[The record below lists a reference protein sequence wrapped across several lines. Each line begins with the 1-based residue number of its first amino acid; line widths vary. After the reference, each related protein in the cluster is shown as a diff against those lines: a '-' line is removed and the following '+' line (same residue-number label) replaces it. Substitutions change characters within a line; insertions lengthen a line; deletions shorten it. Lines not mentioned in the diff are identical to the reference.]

1 MELKE
6 KISLVRE
13 IAPPVS
19 GMPKSTLLNLKVGSV
34 VRINTLTNP
43 LQMVEQVF
51 EYTETN
57 KHGQKKNFKWKEYML
72 RDLKDFTVSFLE
84 VEDDDELLA
93 YLTGEKVAQGRLSD
107 TPHKGLKQLNIEGA
121 PIGTLYLEEFCHAVF
136 DGKNGEEQVL
146 MLDYESDNGDMF
158 GVEVWEGGNIEAF
171 FYKEVNVKNIEVI
184 SHAK

>member
-121 PIGTLYLEEFCHAVF
+121 PIGTLYLEEFSHAVF
-136 DGKNGEEQVL
+136 DGKNGEENVL
-146 MLDYESDNGDMF
+146 MLDYESDDGQMF

-171 FYKEVNVKNIEVI
+171 FYTELKVKQIEVV
-184 SHAK
+184 SHAE